1 MKKAKKT
8 NKSEF
13 SNKKISTAKTPG
25 SGSAAVHDVESAGS
39 KSGNTAVTNPEELLD
54 FAVAVAVR
62 LQSCGAETYRV
73 EETVV
78 RIIEAYGIDKSDVFV
93 IPGSIFA
100 GLEDE
105 NGQVYSKIRR
115 VKDIDTVLDGVELYS
130 AFCRRI
136 CAETPPVRQA
146 RQLLRETEKSIRKYK
161 LPIAYLGYF
170 LIAAGFAV
178 FFGGTLR
185 DALGSGLCGIA
196 VGLCIQGMGFLHANP
211 FFKTFVGGFVLAF
224 AAYSLTVLGL

>member
-13 SNKKISTAKTPG
+13 SNKKISTAKRPC

-115 VKDIDTVLDGVELYS
+115 VKDIDTVLDGVEMYS

-178 FFGGTLR
+178 FFR
-185 DALGSGLCGIA
+185 R
-196 VGLCIQGMGFLHANP
+196 N
-211 FFKTFVGGFVLAF
+211 
-224 AAYSLTVLGL
+224 AA